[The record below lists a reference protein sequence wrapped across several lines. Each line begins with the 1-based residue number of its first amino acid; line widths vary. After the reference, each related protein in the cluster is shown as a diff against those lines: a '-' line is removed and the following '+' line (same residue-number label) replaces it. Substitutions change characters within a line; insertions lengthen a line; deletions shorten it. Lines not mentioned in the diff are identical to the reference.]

1 MGVLDNLFKGNMN
14 NSDEVL
20 VDMSTYDT
28 SSSTVNSENITQN
41 IDEDTAMGIAS
52 LYQGITII
60 SDTIASMPIYLYR
73 NNDGFQE
80 MLVDDPRNNIM
91 SGMANE
97 VLTSYNL
104 KKVMVKDLILYG
116 NSYVK
121 IVRGKG
127 DTVESLYYLP
137 NEVVTPKSD
146 SNGYYFEIKEFDT
159 GVDGEKVDS
168 EVVDFYDMLLLIRNN
183 KYNSVKGTGLLDIA
197 KDTLSL
203 AVEENTY
210 LNNLFRN
217 GLSARAILSS
227 KTPLKREIKQK
238 LKQDLKS
245 FYSGAKNAGT
255 IMVLEGDM
263 NLVPLTLSP
272 QDIKLIEQKTFTI
285 SEVARY
291 LNIPKHMLNLDRGQG
306 LYSNITQ
313 ERLNLMFNTLTPYTV
328 AIEESLNQKLLT
340 EDERSQG
347 LFFKFDT
354 SELLRLTP
362 QDQAQYM
369 LQLYSTGV
377 VTVEEVR
384 KALSL
389 GSDEDT
395 INQLKDIQELKDKII
410 SGKTTIDNK
419 SDNTNEDTVNKES
432 SNNNKVEKK
441 VIKEEKEKE
450 KIKNKQ

>member
-313 ERLNLMFNTLTPYTV
+313 ERLSLMFNTLTPYTV

-410 SGKTTIDNK
+410 SGETTINNK

>member
-60 SDTIASMPIYLYR
+60 SDTIASMPIYLYK

>member
-127 DTVESLYYLP
+127 DVVESLYYLP
-137 NEVVTPKSD
+137 NDVVTPKSD

-313 ERLNLMFNTLTPYTV
+313 ERLSLMFNTLTPYTV

-340 EDERSQG
+340 EDERLQG

-410 SGKTTIDNK
+410 SGETTINNK

>member
-313 ERLNLMFNTLTPYTV
+313 ERLSLMFNTLTPYTV

>member
-60 SDTIASMPIYLYR
+60 SDTIASMPIYLYK

-313 ERLNLMFNTLTPYTV
+313 ERLSLMFNTLTPYTV

-410 SGKTTIDNK
+410 SGETTIDNK

>member
-313 ERLNLMFNTLTPYTV
+313 ERLSLMFNTLTPYTV

-410 SGKTTIDNK
+410 SGETTIDNK

>member
-14 NSDEVL
+14 NSNEVL

-28 SSSTVNSENITQN
+28 SSSTVNSESITQN
-41 IDEDTAMGIAS
+41 VDEDTAMGIAS

-73 NNDGFQE
+73 NNEGFQE

-127 DTVESLYYLP
+127 DAVESLYYLP
-137 NEVVTPKSD
+137 NDVVTPKSD
-146 SNGYYFEIKEFDT
+146 SNGYYFEIKGFDT
-159 GVDGEKVDS
+159 DVDGEKVDS

-313 ERLNLMFNTLTPYTV
+313 ERLSLMFNTLTPYTV

-340 EDERSQG
+340 EDERLQG

-410 SGKTTIDNK
+410 SGETTIDNK

>member
-41 IDEDTAMGIAS
+41 VDEDTAMGIAS

-127 DTVESLYYLP
+127 DTIESLYYLP
-137 NEVVTPKSD
+137 NDVVTPKSD

-313 ERLNLMFNTLTPYTV
+313 ERLSLMFNTLTPYTV

-410 SGKTTIDNK
+410 SGETTIDNK